1 MEHAK
6 KCMKCQWWTIGWM
19 KKETIFIMYYVCCS
33 QYFPAIYCAWLT
45 TRNRAC
51 RLFFYCDSVVTV
63 GRVGG
68 GQSLLEW
75 QVYSLLNSFS
85 FSLLFTIKDQCKKYN
100 ASYKHSVKAIVI
112 CFNNVFGPLVLAWHT
127 WERICISVDPKSTY
141 KVKALKI
148 VVSSQKDLGH
158 ILLEAMKESNIIS
171 NFRLPFKK
179 IFHKANGKN

>member
-1 MEHAK
+1 MIFDLVQFFFVTLLLHMEDAK
-6 KCMKCQWWTIGWM
+6 KICMKYQWWTVGWM

-51 RLFFYCDSVVTV
+51 RLFFYCDSVVTG

-85 FSLLFTIKDQCKKYN
+85 FSLLFPIKDQCKKYN
-100 ASYKHSVKAIVI
+100 AFYKHSVEANVI
-112 CFNNVFGPLVLAWHT
+112 CFKNVFGPLVLAWHT
-127 WERICISVDPKSTY
+127 
-141 KVKALKI
+141 
-148 VVSSQKDLGH
+148 
-158 ILLEAMKESNIIS
+158 
-171 NFRLPFKK
+171 
-179 IFHKANGKN
+179 